1 MEINMKPIGY
11 IRTNYNDDSDM
22 PRQSINNM
30 KEKGTIE
37 ILDEFKDG
45 IKDIEIG
52 SYIVV
57 IFYFHKS
64 EYQHLIS
71 KKRNNAGIYST
82 RSPHR
87 PNGIGMS
94 VVKVI
99 NVENSKLE
107 FIGLDMLDGKSL
119 KNFVTVH
126 GKVCLRL

>member
-1 MEINMKPIGY
+1 MEIAMKPIGY
-11 IRTNYNDDSDM
+11 IRTNYSDDSDI

-30 KEKGTIE
+30 NEKGTIE

-45 IKDIEIG
+45 IKDIEAG

-57 IFYFHKS
+57 LFYFHKS
-64 EYQHLIS
+64 EYHHIIS
-71 KKRNNAGIYST
+71 KKRNNTGIYST

-99 NVENSKLE
+99 NKENNKLD
-107 FIGLDMLDGKSL
+107 FLGVDMLDGTPVLDIKPYIEELNSI
-119 KNFVTVH
+119 
-126 GKVCLRL
+126 